1 MESGKHRYHESI
13 SQSTLAQ
20 NQVSES
26 ETVLAISIYETVK
39 KQDTYWE
46 NEIEYSQKKKKENFN
61 ATKKIK
67 RRSIVLLYL
76 ELQPVGSSFCD
87 LQRWW

>member
-20 NQVSES
+20 NQVSAS
-26 ETVLAISIYETVK
+26 EIVLAISIYKIVK

-46 NEIEYSQKKKKENFN
+46 NEIEYSKRKKGK
-61 ATKKIK
+61 
-67 RRSIVLLYL
+67 L
-76 ELQPVGSSFCD
+76 
-87 LQRWW
+87 

>member
-20 NQVSES
+20 NQVSAS
-26 ETVLAISIYETVK
+26 ETVLAISIYKIVK

-46 NEIEYSQKKKKENFN
+46 NEIEYSKKKRK
-61 ATKKIK
+61 T
-67 RRSIVLLYL
+67 LM
-76 ELQPVGSSFCD
+76 Q
-87 LQRWW
+87 QRK

>member
-20 NQVSES
+20 NQVSAS
-26 ETVLAISIYETVK
+26 EIVLAISIYKIVK

-46 NEIEYSQKKKKENFN
+46 NEIEYSKKRKGK
-61 ATKKIK
+61 
-67 RRSIVLLYL
+67 L
-76 ELQPVGSSFCD
+76 
-87 LQRWW
+87 